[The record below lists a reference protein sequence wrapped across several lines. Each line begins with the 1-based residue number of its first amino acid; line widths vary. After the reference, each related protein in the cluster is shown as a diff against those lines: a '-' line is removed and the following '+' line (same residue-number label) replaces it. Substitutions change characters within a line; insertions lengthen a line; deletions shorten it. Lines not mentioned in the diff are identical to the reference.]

1 MCNEKSTLTMTMQ
14 WQGWHGLL
22 LSFPS
27 PLPGVQPDLLVER
40 HPVERGDLEH
50 ISVTSSLF
58 SPPSTI
64 SLFQFWQMYQDL
76 FVHTILTF
84 PCYPSHSPNICVCPQ
99 TPGRRFRMRIAKPET
114 TAGAGE
120 RTFVNALHILH
131 IQSVKVYKV
140 YKNASHEMQVL
151 NFEQQSQP
159 LSPLFWPG
167 LSPFKPNIIMKYTT
181 NSDVYNRQCTLYVY
195 CVPIVS
201 RPQLLSLF
209 CFLFNVQCQPQY
221 VRQ

>member
-1 MCNEKSTLTMTMQ
+1 M
-14 WQGWHGLL
+14 
-22 LSFPS
+22 
-27 PLPGVQPDLLVER
+27 
-40 HPVERGDLEH
+40 ERGDLEH

-131 IQSVKVYKV
+131 IQSVKVYK
-140 YKNASHEMQVL
+140 NASHEMQVL
-151 NFEQQSQP
+151 NFEQQSHNHCLPFSDQVYPP
-159 LSPLFWPG
+159 L
-167 LSPFKPNIIMKYTT
+167 N
-181 NSDVYNRQCTLYVY
+181 
-195 CVPIVS
+195 PIS
-201 RPQLLSLF
+201 S
-209 CFLFNVQCQPQY
+209 
-221 VRQ
+221 